1 MRRPIVCLASNHT
14 ACCMPLCAR
23 SPHPNLDCHPL
34 RLSCANSTYS
44 ITQVLSRVLTPLDM
58 PSVVVRPSPSQV
70 SPNKPPT
77 MDDHHSERSATTGT
91 EDTTPRR
98 TQPAPPAVRR
108 PNTPRAS
115 PPPSDSGSKSSK
127 KKSSSSQAPSPVAT
141 RDEERTGGE
150 AKKEP
155 RTDNEKWVESV
166 DYAYEYVPVAQRRE
180 GRKNM

>member
-1 MRRPIVCLASNHT
+1 MCVSCLLHCVLYASVCPVSPSLSGV
-14 ACCMPLCAR
+14 R
-23 SPHPNLDCHPL
+23 SEC
-34 RLSCANSTYS
+34 
-44 ITQVLSRVLTPLDM
+44 VLTYRPGFLNFFLLLTHLDM

-70 SPNKPPT
+70 SPTKPAT
-77 MDDHHSERSATTGT
+77 MDDHHSERSATTAT

-115 PPPSDSGSKSSK
+115 PPPSDNGSKAGK
-127 KKSSSSQAPSPVAT
+127 KKPSSQAPSPIAT
-141 RDEERTGGE
+141 RDDERAGGE

-155 RTDNEKWVESV
+155 RSDNDKWVESV